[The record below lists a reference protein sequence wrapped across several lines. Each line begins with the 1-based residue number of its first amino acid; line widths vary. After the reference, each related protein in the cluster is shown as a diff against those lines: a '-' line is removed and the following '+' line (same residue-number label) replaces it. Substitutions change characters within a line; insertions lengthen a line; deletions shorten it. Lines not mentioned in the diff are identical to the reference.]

1 MLQEVVA
8 LSTSSTE
15 NENHESLLTPDVS
28 QAIRDGTITG
38 YECNACNTKGLN
50 IQVYCPN
57 CHSSKI
63 NKIVIDG
70 VGKIISYTIQ
80 TIAPDPFINEVPY
93 AWAVIELDCGVTTT
107 GWIPFISNPHD
118 LAIGEIVKLTKSY
131 KSGMVFEKVQEKL

>member
-8 LSTSSTE
+8 LSTSSNE
-15 NENHESLLTPDVS
+15 NENHDSLLTPDVS

-93 AWAVIELDCGVTTT
+93 AWAVIELDGDS
-107 GWIPFISNPHD
+107 GLRISGFLPNIATPED
-118 LAIGEIVKLTKSY
+118 LPIGTPAEIAGFDERGIVLKK
-131 KSGMVFEKVQEKL
+131 Q